1 MRGFSFL
8 ENYMSNDAKSS
19 EVKESSKE
27 KSYQATNPALKF
39 TMLKVYLS
47 GRPFTR
53 LTGPMKFVTK

>member
-1 MRGFSFL
+1 
-8 ENYMSNDAKSS
+8 MSNDVKPS
-19 EVKESSKE
+19 EVKEDLKE

-53 LTGPMKFVTK
+53 LVGPMKFVSK